1 MIEESSG
8 RRRGKRGFLT
18 LQSYGDDEIGE
29 MLDLAR
35 MIKGDWREHREA
47 LDGKILGMVFEKP
60 STRTR
65 VSFEVAMKQLGGDA
79 IYLGWEQLQL
89 GRGETVEDTARV
101 LSRYVDGLVARV
113 YRHEDLE
120 RLSDGS
126 SVPVINGLSNKFH
139 PCQAMADLLTIRESL
154 GRLEGIK
161 IAYVGDGNNVCNSL
175 LIATSKLG
183 IDISVASPKGYTPA
197 EDIVELSM
205 ANAEASGSDVRVT
218 DDPFSAV
225 WGADVVYTDTFVS
238 MGMEEERKER
248 LRSFLPRYRVD
259 EELMA
264 ATGRESFFMHCL
276 PAHRGEEVTSEVLDS
291 SRSLAWK
298 QAENRLHAQKAI
310 LVKLL
315 G

>member
-8 RRRGKRGFLT
+8 RRRGKRGLLT
-18 LQSYGDDEIGE
+18 LQSYGDNEIGE
-29 MLDLAR
+29 ILDLAR

-139 PCQAMADLLTIRESL
+139 PCQAMADLLTIWESL

-197 EDIVELSM
+197 EDIVELAM